1 MARKARL
8 VIAGQATHLLVRGHN
23 RQTIFSHDADCRIY
37 LDWLRDAAKEFGCAV
52 HAYAFMPNH
61 AHILATPRFEYSL
74 SKTMQSLGRRYAQYI
89 NRQQGTSGTIWEGR
103 FCSSLIDPIYAL
115 RVQRYIELNPVRAGL
130 ESRAE
135 DCKNTSYQSHIGGK
149 GETWLTDHPS
159 FWGLGNTP
167 FERQLAWGVFG
178 GGGGPHHEDR
188 AITEHLIRSRPWVSV
203 EFIQRNPKLSLDR
216 WQLKPRGRPKK
227 S

>member
-8 VIAGQATHLLVRGHN
+8 VIAGQAMHILVRGHH
-23 RQTIFSHDADCRIY
+23 RQTIFSNDVDCRIY

-52 HAYAFMPNH
+52 HAYALMPNH
-61 AHILATPRFEYSL
+61 AHLLTTPRFEYSL

-103 FCSSLIDPIYAL
+103 FCSSLIDPMYAM
-115 RVQRYIELNPVRAGL
+115 RVQRFIELNPVRAGL

-149 GETWLTDHPS
+149 GEAWLTDHPN
-159 FWGLGNTP
+159 FWRLGNTP
-167 FERQLAWGVFG
+167 FERQLAWAAFVREGA
-178 GGGGPHHEDR
+178 PHHEDLVI
-188 AITEHLIRSRPWVSV
+188 AEHLIRSRPWVSP
-203 EFIQRNPKLSLDR
+203 EFIKENPKWSLDQ
-216 WQLKPRGRPKK
+216 WQLKARGRPKK
-227 S
+227 D